1 MFNTN
6 YRTTCNTSLPSRF
19 LSGFCARLSFNFSFL
34 PFIGLLLVVSGCAI
48 TPDSIIKQPNT
59 ARPPT
64 ASPPSAS
71 SGAIFNSSGYRPL
84 FEDRRPRYVG
94 DIVTINITENTSA
107 TKAGG
112 SSASKDGKV
121 DSGITA
127 AFDKVVRKTGFTADS
142 ELSYTDKAA
151 ANSSNVFTGS
161 ITASV
166 VEVLPNGYL
175 VVSGE
180 KQISFDKGTEF
191 VRFSGI
197 VNPDS
202 ITLGNFVPSTKV
214 ADARIEYRTNSRI
227 DASQVASIIAR
238 FFLSLA
244 PL

>member
-1 MFNTN
+1 MFNTID
-6 YRTTCNTSLPSRF
+6 RRTCNTSQPARF
-19 LSGFCARLSFNFSFL
+19 LSGFCAHLY
-34 PFIGLLLVVSGCAI
+34 FIAAVASALVVSGCAV

-59 ARPPT
+59 ARPPAAT
-64 ASPPSAS
+64 KPAAST
-71 SGAIFNSSGYRPL
+71 GAIYNSYGYRPL
-84 FEDRRPRYVG
+84 FEDRKPRYVG

-127 AFDKVVRKTGFTADS
+127 AFDKVVRKTGFAADS
-142 ELSYTDKAA
+142 SLSYDDKAA

-161 ITASV
+161 ITATV
-166 VEVLPNGYL
+166 VDVLPNGYL

-191 VRFSGI
+191 VRFSGV
-197 VNPDS
+197 VNPDN